1 MYPGLVLVSLSLRA
15 SLSIAQGACSY
26 TSPAPVF
33 RRLIVCVFWPFPLL
47 FLCFFFATGATSSAF
62 SPSLCSA
69 PAAARAAPPSPSI
82 AAPVCPV
89 PDCVFA
95 AAAAVAVCPVCSSS
109 SRGRFFVAGV
119 DAAPAVSLLAAAPDL
134 LLLAP
139 SLRCAVAAA
148 RTLNT
153 Y

>member
-1 MYPGLVLVSLSLRA
+1 MFPKCFACRPTFFALRCAFLGLRA
-15 SLSIAQGACSY
+15 
-26 TSPAPVF
+26 F
-33 RRLIVCVFWPFPLL
+33 
-47 FLCFFFATGATSSAF
+47 FFFAIGAASSSF

-69 PAAARAAPPSPSI
+69 PAAARAAPPSPFV

-109 SRGRFFVAGV
+109 SRCRFFVAGV

-139 SLRCAVAAA
+139 SLRCAKKE
-148 RTLNT
+148 L
-153 Y
+153 